1 MLLRYGF
8 IPDDLCVIT
17 RVVGDLPVGLVTG
30 VEIEEIVWLT
40 EIKVQE
46 FDVAASRK
54 MQLPVNIISMLEKT
68 PRPISFK
75 YTPVWTYMVMEYCVG
90 SVGFRGKLFRYVDIG

>member
-68 PRPISFK
+68 PRPISFIHGDG
-75 YTPVWTYMVMEYCVG
+75 VLRWLC
-90 SVGFRGKLFRYVDIG
+90 RLQGKVV